1 MYRIGQVA
9 AQLDIS
15 PSTLRRWSEH
25 FVDWLSEEA
34 TNPEQLENGRY
45 APRIYTDE
53 DLEVLHTI
61 QQLSQTGLTDEE
73 IEEHL
78 ENSSEESTGTL
89 AVRDQESTEVFMTR
103 TAAAALG
110 QALHQL
116 SDTQQALLNS
126 QQSHRDLLNVVINDA
141 ISLKKENERLRKRL
155 RMLEEEMTRLKE
167 SDWNH
172 RLTLEERLN
181 ELERTNQQNR
191 SLWDRLMG
199 R

>member
-181 ELERTNQQNR
+181 ELERTNQQKR